1 MDNKT
6 SEYQLYLP
14 ANTTA
19 EYGRRHMSGT
29 PISCCCNIRTRGL
42 PMKMRV
48 EIKIN
53 KDKSNMDSLHMYAS
67 TG

>member
-6 SEYQLYLP
+6 SKYQLYQP

-29 PISCCCNIRTRGL
+29 PIPCCCNKRTRGL
-42 PMKMRV
+42 PMKIRV
-48 EIKIN
+48 EIKIK
-53 KDKSNMDSLHMYAS
+53 KDKK
-67 TG
+67 